1 MLICNVCRESNNHC
15 HFFFYDFSDCNGS
28 KKYCGDVKYQYSMQS
43 CRSLLPRTP
52 MQSAHVKIFGGNLKK
67 CIQKIHSN
75 FIKKTHYTHSKYKYL
90 HLMTNIR
97 ADMNQ
102 GVGFPYS
109 RQSYGFYILS
119 SQGFILLLIINK
131 LLVVIIL
138 KVYVYSD

>member
-75 FIKKTHYTHSKYKYL
+75 FIKK
-90 HLMTNIR
+90 I
-97 ADMNQ
+97 
-102 GVGFPYS
+102 
-109 RQSYGFYILS
+109 
-119 SQGFILLLIINK
+119 
-131 LLVVIIL
+131 IIL
-138 KVYVYSD
+138 IQSIDIYIWWQTLVYKSIYESRCRFSVFTVELRFLYIIIIGVYIIIDNK

>member
-1 MLICNVCRESNNHC
+1 MHAIFVTQNFLLQYAFQNKNVISKQMMFSNVIHHYLIIKKKNMLICNVCRESNNHC

-75 FIKKTHYTHSKYKYL
+75 FIKK
-90 HLMTNIR
+90 I
-97 ADMNQ
+97 
-102 GVGFPYS
+102 
-109 RQSYGFYILS
+109 
-119 SQGFILLLIINK
+119 
-131 LLVVIIL
+131 IIL
-138 KVYVYSD
+138 IQNIDIYI